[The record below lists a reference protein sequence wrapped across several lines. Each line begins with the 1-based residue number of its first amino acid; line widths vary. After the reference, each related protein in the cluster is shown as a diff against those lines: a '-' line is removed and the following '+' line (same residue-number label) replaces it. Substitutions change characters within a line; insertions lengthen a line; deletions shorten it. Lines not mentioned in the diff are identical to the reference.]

1 MTKEGLIALEVKG
14 LGSYKDCCGSEERA
28 GGLCW
33 ERQYKIEICKL
44 HISTRKYGHL
54 VYFDVQ

>member
-28 GGLCW
+28 GGLC
-33 ERQYKIEICKL
+33 
-44 HISTRKYGHL
+44 
-54 VYFDVQ
+54 